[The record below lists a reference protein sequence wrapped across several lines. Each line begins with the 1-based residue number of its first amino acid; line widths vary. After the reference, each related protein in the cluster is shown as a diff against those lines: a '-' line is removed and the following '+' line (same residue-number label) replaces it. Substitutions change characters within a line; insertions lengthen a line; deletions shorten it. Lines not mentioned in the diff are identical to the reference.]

1 MNFSLDLHLAFSEEM
16 NMKIDCKTALITGA
30 IRGIG
35 LAIAEVLAQRG
46 ARCVLT
52 YFDWQEDLP
61 HMYEVMEKTG
71 GEYVAVKANLL
82 TDEGVQKAVNEA
94 VERFGGLNIL
104 INNIE
109 RGGWPVVHGPYTPA
123 QWELEFQTTLT
134 AKWRLYEAARPY
146 LKSAEE
152 AAVINISS
160 IAGIVGRS
168 GPASLVFPDC
178 YAAANRG
185 IGVLTETWARDLAPR
200 GRVNEIVLGLFE
212 TRHGHG
218 TRGWS
223 VLSEQERQALIVH
236 TLLGRVGRPE
246 EVARCVRFILE
257 EADYM
262 TGASI
267 RLDGGYIL
275 GSDKAGEMPQG
286 VVQPGESIFGGKTT
300 D

>member
-1 MNFSLDLHLAFSEEM
+1 
-16 NMKIDCKTALITGA
+16 MKIGFKTALITGA

-35 LAIAEVLAQRG
+35 LAISKELAERG
-46 ARCVLT
+46 VRCVLT

-61 HMYEVMEKTG
+61 YMHEIMQKTG
-71 GEYVAVKANLL
+71 AEYVAVKANLL
-82 TDEGVQKAVNEA
+82 TDEGVQTAVNEA
-94 VERFGGLNIL
+94 VKRFGGLNIL

-109 RGGWPVVHGPYTPA
+109 RGGWPVVHGPYTPE
-123 QWELEFQTTLT
+123 QWELEFHTTLT
-134 AKWRLYEAARPY
+134 AKWRLYQAARPY
-146 LKSAEE
+146 LKTSQES
-152 AAVINISS
+152 AVINISS
-160 IAGIVGRS
+160 IAGRVGRA

-185 IGVLTETWARDLAPR
+185 IGILTETWARDLAPH
-200 GRVNEIVLGLFE
+200 GRVNEIVIGLFE
-212 TRHGHG
+212 TRHGPG

-223 VLSEQERQALIVH
+223 VLSHQERQALIAH

-246 EVARCVRFILE
+246 DVARFVRFILE

-262 TGASI
+262 TGATI
-267 RLDGGYIL
+267 RLDGGYVL
-275 GSDKAGEMPQG
+275 GADKAAEVPSG

>member
-1 MNFSLDLHLAFSEEM
+1 
-16 NMKIDCKTALITGA
+16 MKIGFKTALITGA

-52 YFDWQEDLP
+52 YFDWQEDLL
-61 HMYEVMEKTG
+61 HMHEVMQKTV
-71 GEYVAVKANLL
+71 GEYVAVKVNLL

-94 VERFGGLNIL
+94 VERFGGLDIL

-109 RGGWPVVHGPYTPA
+109 RGGWPAVHGPYTPE
-123 QWELEFQTTLT
+123 QWELEFNTTLT

-146 LKSAEE
+146 LKASQE

-160 IAGIVGRS
+160 IAGVVGRN
-168 GPASLVFPDC
+168 GPASLIFPDC
-178 YAAANRG
+178 YAVVNRG
-185 IGVLTETWARDLAPR
+185 IGVLTETWARDLAPC
-200 GRVNEIVLGLFE
+200 GRVNEIVLGFFE
-212 TRHGHG
+212 TRHGPG
-218 TRGWS
+218 TRGWG
-223 VLSEQERQALIVH
+223 VLSEQERQTLLGH
-236 TLLGRVGRPE
+236 TLLGRIGSPQ
-246 EVARCVRFILE
+246 EVARLVRFILE

-267 RLDGGYIL
+267 RLDGGYVL
-275 GSDKAGEMPQG
+275 GADKTGEVPQG